1 LKGLDGNYF
10 SFSFSTRDLKVR
22 GIEYVTQRHQL
33 VVSADDVNL
42 LIGSKMVG
50 IDVNVMKFVDIFT
63 SSQ

>member
-1 LKGLDGNYF
+1 M
-10 SFSFSTRDLKVR
+10 
-22 GIEYVTQRHQL
+22 
-33 VVSADDVNL
+33 VSADDVNL